1 MKFGAKEKDTY
12 RLCAAIG
19 VMLVIFQVIR
29 AALHML
35 FSGGMQ
41 DGTNPL

>member
-19 VMLVIFQVIR
+19 VMLVISRVIMW
-29 AALHML
+29 LVYLLWSHM
-35 FSGGMQ
+35 SG
-41 DGTNPL
+41 DRKSVV